1 MDKITV
7 CSFYKFSEIND
18 LKNLKNKFFLFLKEK
33 KIYGTVLIAPEGI
46 NGTVSGLDSNI
57 IKMIDFIKSDTRFH
71 DIDYKLSYT
80 DKIPFYR
87 TKVRLK
93 KEIVTL
99 GVKLKKSDFNAT
111 YLEPNEWNELLK
123 DDDVILIDTRNK
135 YETAIGTFKN
145 SIDPGTESF
154 REFPEFVNNNLNHQ
168 KDKKIAMFC
177 TGGIRCEKSTAYLKS
192 KGFKHVYH
200 LKGGILNYLKKINK
214 KNSLWSG
221 ECFVFDN
228 RVSVNHS
235 LEKGIYDQCHA
246 CRLPI
251 TQEDK
256 KHVHYLEGVSCSNCF
271 NKTSVK
277 RKKRF
282 YERQRQIKI
291 AKKLG
296 ITHIGNN

>member
-1 MDKITV
+1 
-7 CSFYKFSEIND
+7 
-18 LKNLKNKFFLFLKEK
+18 
-33 KIYGTVLIAPEGI
+33 
-46 NGTVSGLDSNI
+46 
-57 IKMIDFIKSDTRFH
+57 MIDFIKSDTRFH

-145 SIDPGTESF
+145 SIDPETESF

-200 LKGGILNYLKKINK
+200 LKGGILNYLKNK
-214 KNSLWSG
+214 
-221 ECFVFDN
+221 
-228 RVSVNHS
+228 
-235 LEKGIYDQCHA
+235 
-246 CRLPI
+246 
-251 TQEDK
+251 
-256 KHVHYLEGVSCSNCF
+256 
-271 NKTSVK
+271 
-277 RKKRF
+277 
-282 YERQRQIKI
+282 
-291 AKKLG
+291 
-296 ITHIGNN
+296 

>member
-7 CSFYKFSEIND
+7 CTFYKFSEISD
-18 LKNLKNKFFLFLKEK
+18 LKNLKNKFFLFLTEK
-33 KIYGTVLIAPEGI
+33 KIYGTVLIASEGI

-57 IKMIDFIKSDTRFH
+57 IEMINFIKSDKRFH
-71 DIDYKLSYT
+71 DMDYKLSYT
-80 DKIPFYR
+80 EKIPFYR
-87 TKVRLK
+87 TKVRIK

-123 DDDVILIDTRNK
+123 DDDIILIDTRNK
-135 YETAIGTFKN
+135 YETAIGTFKK
-145 SIDPGTESF
+145 SIDPRTESF

-214 KNSLWSG
+214 NNSLWNG

-235 LEKGIYDQCHA
+235 LEKGKYDQCHA

-256 KHVHYLEGVSCSNCF
+256 NHIHYLEGVSCPNCF

-296 ITHIGNN
+296 INHIGSN